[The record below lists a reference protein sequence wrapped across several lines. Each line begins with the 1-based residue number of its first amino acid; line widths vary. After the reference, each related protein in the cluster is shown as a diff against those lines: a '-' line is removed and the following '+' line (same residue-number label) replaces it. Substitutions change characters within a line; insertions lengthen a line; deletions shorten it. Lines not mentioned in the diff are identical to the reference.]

1 MTLDWTTLANKI
13 NDRNLRERG
22 LIFLMVVSVLVAIIF
37 TLFLEP
43 HLAKQKTLS
52 QQMTQQQDQIKGI
65 QAQLQ
70 ALEEARSVDPDT
82 TNRAKLESLR
92 IQLVQIKALLQVK
105 QQHLI
110 PADKIAG
117 LLEDMLSRNRQLQ
130 LISLLSLPAS
140 IVTGEEEQ
148 ATAIEKEFFKHGV
161 EISVRG
167 NYFDLLNYVV
177 QLEKL
182 PSQMFWG
189 KASLTVEQYPVSRL
203 TLTLFTLSLDKAWLV
218 I

>member
-1 MTLDWTTLANKI
+1 MTFDWTTLANKI
-13 NDRNLRERG
+13 NDRSLRERG
-22 LIFLMVVSVLVAIIF
+22 LIFLMVVSVLVALIF

-43 HLAKQKTLS
+43 QLEKQKKLS
-52 QQMTQQQDQIKGI
+52 QQMTQQQNQIKGI
-65 QAQLQ
+65 QSQIQ
-70 ALEEARSVDPDT
+70 ALEEARSVDPDQA
-82 TNRAKLESLR
+82 NRAKLESLR

-105 QQHLI
+105 QQQLI
-110 PADKIAG
+110 PPEKMAG

-140 IVTGEEEQ
+140 TVTGEEEQ
-148 ATAIEKEFFKHGV
+148 ATAVEKEFFKHGV

-167 NYFDLLNYVV
+167 NYFNLLDYVV

-182 PSQMFWG
+182 PLQMFWG

>member
-1 MTLDWTTLANKI
+1 MTLDWTTLSNKI
-13 NDRNLRERG
+13 NDRSLRERG

-43 HLAKQKTLS
+43 QLSKQKKLS
-52 QQMTQQQDQIKGI
+52 QQMTQQQDQIKSI
-65 QAQLQ
+65 QSQIQ
-70 ALEEARSVDPDT
+70 ALEGARSVDPDAA
-82 TNRAKLESLR
+82 NRAKLESLR

-105 QQHLI
+105 QQQLI
-110 PADKIAG
+110 PPDKIAG

-140 IVTGEEEQ
+140 TVTGEEEQ
-148 ATAIEKEFFKHGV
+148 ATAVEKEFFKHGV

-167 NYFDLLNYVV
+167 NYFDLLDYVV

-189 KASLTVEQYPVSRL
+189 KASMTVEQYPVSRL
-203 TLTLFTLSLDKAWLV
+203 TLTLFTLSLDKPWMV